1 MFSTAHE
8 FSKQKLNH
16 RRFYNLYCIWVLRVN
31 NYHYIL
37 FTGSLNKCS
46 SSTQSNLSLYI
57 CILIFLWSSL
67 SFYMLTLVSFNSP
80 FQVTVSTRSNS
91 WWIRRTTP
99 TFELGSVYTYNYFS
113 LDIHW
118 AVLVILISY
127 WFSNLQYY

>member
-1 MFSTAHE
+1 MFLTAHE

-16 RRFYNLYCIWVLRVN
+16 RWFYNLYCIWVLRVN

-37 FTGSLNKCS
+37 FTGFLNKCS
-46 SSTQSNLSLYI
+46 LSTQSNLSLYI

-67 SFYMLTLVSFNSP
+67 SFYMLTFVSFNSP
-80 FQVTVSTRSNS
+80 FHLAVSIRSNS
-91 WWIRRTTP
+91 WWIRRTTSI
-99 TFELGSVYTYNYFS
+99 FELGSIYIYIFIYFN

-127 WFSNLQYY
+127 WFSNL